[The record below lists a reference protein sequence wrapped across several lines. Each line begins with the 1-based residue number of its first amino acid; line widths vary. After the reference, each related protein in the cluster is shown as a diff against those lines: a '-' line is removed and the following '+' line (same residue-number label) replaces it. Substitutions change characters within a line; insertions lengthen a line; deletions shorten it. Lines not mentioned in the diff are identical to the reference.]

1 MVRSKRYQV
10 ATSDFECNRLTAL
23 GNKCHPVSGCA
34 TRRVNRIPRAFNE
47 CWIWVCCWCFECWLA
62 EVRELTWKSGEMYKE
77 FTWMEGTA
85 FLSESQCA
93 VIVATFIWSVSST
106 FSTVLNMHCISVLA
120 KTILKMTSI
129 WKFDMFLLKS
139 PQELDFICFTAV

>member
-1 MVRSKRYQV
+1 
-10 ATSDFECNRLTAL
+10 
-23 GNKCHPVSGCA
+23 
-34 TRRVNRIPRAFNE
+34 
-47 CWIWVCCWCFECWLA
+47 
-62 EVRELTWKSGEMYKE
+62 
-77 FTWMEGTA
+77 MEGTA
-85 FLSESQCA
+85 FLAESQCA